1 MLKNYLNSVVKGLK
15 YYIET
20 NNIIKINLVNICG
33 IQHTRFNIIYIVKLY
48 LLSYIP
54 IL

>member
-20 NNIIKINLVNICG
+20 KNIIQEVSLVNIG
-33 IQHTRFNIIYIVKLY
+33 IQHTRLT
-48 LLSYIP
+48 
-54 IL
+54 